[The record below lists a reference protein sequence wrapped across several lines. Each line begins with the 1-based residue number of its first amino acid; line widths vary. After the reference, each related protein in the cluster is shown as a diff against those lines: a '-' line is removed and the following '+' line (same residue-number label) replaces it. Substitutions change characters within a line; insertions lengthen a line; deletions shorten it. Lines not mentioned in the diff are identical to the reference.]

1 MKNSVFVFGAGKLGC
16 QIANDLSKEGMNVT
30 IVDISN
36 DAFNKLEDFSGFT
49 RVADCTNPSAI
60 ENFNLNGA
68 SLLVVATHDDNTNI
82 FIADMCNYLYRIKDI
97 YVRLYDSNKERL
109 ITSENVHS
117 ICPFLLSIKYFD
129 SLNLKEGDK
138 DESRYF

>member
-82 FIADMCNYLYRIKDI
+82 FLACMIAAYYDVPYII
-97 YVRLYDSNKERL
+97 VRVRDEKKAAI
-109 ITSENVHS
+109 ITDEKINIISTSSLSLQAYKAIHS
-117 ICPFLLSIKYFD
+117 QEEDNI
-129 SLNLKEGDK
+129 
-138 DESRYF
+138 